1 MRRLTL
7 PAIAGLAVA
16 LLFALPATVIE
27 SRAQAPQAQAVP
39 QDLTPLLA
47 KPTSEMRLVVTRYTA
62 DRNTLIGHFAGQSGR
77 GGGGGR
83 AGGGGAAGGPA
94 AAPPAAPMP
103 ISAARLARLK
113 RYDLDW
119 QAALT
124 KVDATKLS
132 DLAKPDLVSLNTT
145 IANNLK
151 QIEADALTLAQ
162 VTPLVPFAPKLVGLI
177 EARIRVD
184 QVEPQKAA
192 GTLMSVVS
200 ELKTL
205 RANLDANATEWT
217 KVRAVAL
224 NGAQAATQL
233 RSGITEWF
241 NFYNG
246 YDPLFTWW
254 MGMPFKQLDAGLQEH
269 ITLPSRQSGE
279 DRCRWPRVARDDS
292 AGHTGTRA
300 EVRLSAGSD
309 RDTCPAA
316 GRVA

>member
-7 PAIAGLAVA
+7 PAIAALAVA
-16 LLFALPATVIE
+16 LLALNAAVIE
-27 SRAQAPQAQAVP
+27 SRAQAPEAQAAP

-47 KPTSEMRLVVTRYTA
+47 KPTSEMRLVVTRYNA

-83 AGGGGAAGGPA
+83 AGGAGAAGGPA
-94 AAPPAAPMP
+94 AAPPAMPVP

-119 QAALT
+119 QVALT
-124 KVDATKLS
+124 KVDPTKLS
-132 DLAKPDLVSLNTT
+132 ALARPDLVSLNTT
-145 IANNLK
+145 VANNLK
-151 QIEADALTLAQ
+151 QIEADGLTLAQ

-200 ELKTL
+200 ELKSL
-205 RANLDANATEWT
+205 RANLDASSTDFT

-224 NGAQAATQL
+224 PAAQAATQL

-254 MGMPFKQLDAGLQEH
+254 MGMPFKQLDAGLQEYTTFLRDKVAKTDAETPVPPATIPP
-269 ITLPSRQSGE
+269 ITPSAPS
-279 DRCRWPRVARDDS
+279 
-292 AGHTGTRA
+292 
-300 EVRLSAGSD
+300 EVRLSA
-309 RDTCPAA
+309 
-316 GRVA
+316 